1 MASEIRCKCGQ
12 MLHKNLFAGADVS
25 LLTPE
30 KFLEQNFT
38 GVSAEKMALM
48 LILASKLLLTCPH
61 CGRVALVEESGDGD
75 TVQFLKADHD
85 A

>member
-1 MASEIRCKCGQ
+1 MASDIRCKCGQ
-12 MLHKNLFAGADVS
+12 LLQKKLFAGADVA

-48 LILASKLLLTCPH
+48 LILASKLLLNCPH
-61 CGRVALVEESGDGD
+61 CGRVVLVEESGDGD
-75 TVQFLKADHD
+75 TVQFLRAEAD

>member
-1 MASEIRCKCGQ
+1 MASDLRCKCGQ
-12 MLHKNLFAGADVS
+12 LLHKNLFAGAGVS
-25 LLTPE
+25 LITPE
-30 KFLEQNFT
+30 GFLEQNFT

-48 LILASKLLLTCPH
+48 LILASRLLLTCPN

>member
-1 MASEIRCKCGQ
+1 MASDIRCKCGQ
-12 MLHKNLFAGADVS
+12 VLQKNLFAGADVS

-48 LILASKLLLTCPH
+48 LILASQLLLACPH
-61 CGRVALVEESGDGD
+61 CGRYLIVQESADGD
-75 TVQFLKADHD
+75 TVQFLRAEAD

>member
-1 MASEIRCKCGQ
+1 MASEIGCKCGHT
-12 MLHKNLFAGADVS
+12 LHKNLFAGGDVA

-30 KFLEQNFT
+30 AFLEQNFT

-48 LILASKLLLTCPH
+48 LILASRLMLTCPQ

-75 TVQFLKADHD
+75 TVQFLKADND